1 MLSPV
6 LLRSSAAQ
14 HCTTESNSV
23 YRESTTR
30 VAQLV
35 AGSHVNGH
43 VYNYL
48 LSAVSAAR
56 SANPESVERSGEL
69 PFTARTR
76 CTRAYARVQVQVPL
90 QPSAR
95 YQRQRSICT
104 ALGNTSHRQHCN
116 SARFIRT
123 SARFIQLHFLQK
135 FDRYSDA
142 VLARW
147 YTFSF
152 LLFSRLSFFIQRTL
166 PGGER
171 LQASDRVCYQ
181 RKFRCNF

>member
-43 VYNYL
+43 VYNL

-56 SANPESVERSGEL
+56 SANPDGPESVERSGEL
-69 PFTARTR
+69 PFTARTAVHAGM
-76 CTRAYARVQVQVPL
+76 CT
-90 QPSAR
+90 
-95 YQRQRSICT
+95 C
-104 ALGNTSHRQHCN
+104 
-116 SARFIRT
+116 T
-123 SARFIQLHFLQK
+123 SAF
-135 FDRYSDA
+135 
-142 VLARW
+142 
-147 YTFSF
+147 T
-152 LLFSRLSFFIQRTL
+152 T
-166 PGGER
+166 
-171 LQASDRVCYQ
+171 
-181 RKFRCNF
+181 